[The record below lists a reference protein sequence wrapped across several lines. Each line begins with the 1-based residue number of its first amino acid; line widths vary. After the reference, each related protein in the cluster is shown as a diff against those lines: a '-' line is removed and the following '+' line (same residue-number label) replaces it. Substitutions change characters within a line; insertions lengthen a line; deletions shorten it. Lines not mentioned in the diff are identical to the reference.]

1 LSPTTEQL
9 ILLKL
14 TGIEE
19 RQIEFEERQIKQGE
33 AIASITGKMESDT
46 KYCTDCKGDIYRNF
60 DTVYERQ
67 HQADIE
73 RANLK
78 GVNEGV
84 QVAEARDDKILTRRI
99 KIIGFAFAAGA
110 SLAQIYASWA
120 QIKQW
125 LVIVAS
131 Q

>member
-46 KYCTDCKGDIYRNF
+46 KYCTDCKGDIYHNF
-60 DTVYERQ
+60 DVVYERQ
-67 HQADIE
+67 RQAELD
-73 RANLK
+73 RAK
-78 GVNEGV
+78 DTGVNDGI
-84 QVAEARDDKILTRRI
+84 QAAEARDDKKLTRWI
-99 KIIGFAFAAGA
+99 KIATFAFTAGA
-110 SLAQIYASWA
+110 SAASIYTSWA

-125 LVIVAS
+125 LVIAAS